1 MKIIKQ
7 ILISL
12 LISATFT
19 SILYS
24 NDDTDKIDKE
34 ENDLLS
40 VISQESNKETVKL
53 DIKKVEENET
63 KVKKK
68 KIKLADVAKETEN
81 KAKEE
86 KIKEDEAKKVA
97 KEKEKKARE
106 LEKKKPKR
114 KLTLDEKRAILAIK
128 KKKEQ
133 DAAEA
138 KAEALYQQALKE
150 AIESVR

>member
-12 LISATFT
+12 LISATCT

-133 DAAEA
+133 DAAEE
-138 KAEALYQQALKE
+138 KAEALYQQALQE